1 MPTGDLPREGQNPGW
16 NPQVGDAPVQSGMN
30 MDCKIIVMVKQVPDT
45 SNISGEVMRPDGTVN
60 RGKLPTV
67 FNPDDKVA
75 LELALQVRDR
85 FGGTVTAVTMGP
97 PKAADLLRDCL
108 YMGADGACLITDR
121 KLGGADTLATSYV
134 LSKAIEKLGPYHL
147 ILAGRQA
154 IDGDTA
160 QVGPQTA
167 EKLGFPQITCA
178 EEIVDLDDDKIIV
191 KRRIDGGYEILES
204 SMPLLLT
211 VLHEAATPRPFNAKA
226 LMALK
231 KARARVELEA
241 MPQASASDGGLDEL
255 VADYR
260 SRGMYIET
268 LSCDDLGVELERC
281 GIHGSPTKVFKVE
294 SVVLSGE
301 GHEKFPA
308 TSEGIGELLDSLI
321 DEHFFG

>member
-1 MPTGDLPREGQNPGW
+1 ME
-16 NPQVGDAPVQSGMN
+16 
-30 MDCKIIVMVKQVPDT
+30 CKIIVMVKQVPDT

-108 YMGADGACLITDR
+108 YMGADDACLITDR

-134 LSKAIEKLGPYHL
+134 LSRAIEKLGPYHL

-167 EKLGFPQITCA
+167 EKLGIPQITCA
-178 EEIVDLDDDKIIV
+178 QRVVDLDGDKIV
-191 KRRIDGGYEILES
+191 VERRIDGGCETLES

-211 VLHEAATPRPFNAKA
+211 VLNEAATPRPFKA
-226 LMALK
+226 RSLMALK
-231 KARARVELEA
+231 KARARTELQA
-241 MPQASASDGGLDEL
+241 ALGASASAEDLDALVVTYRDKGL
-255 VADYR
+255 
-260 SRGMYIET
+260 YIQT
-268 LSCDDLGVELERC
+268 LSCDDLGVEPERC
-281 GIHGSPTKVFKVE
+281 GIEGSPTKVFKVE
-294 SVVLSGE
+294 SVVLSGG
-301 GHEKFPA
+301 GHEQFQP
-308 TSEGIGELLDSLI
+308 TSEGVGELLDSLI
-321 DEHFFG
+321 EEHFFG

>member
-1 MPTGDLPREGQNPGW
+1 ME
-16 NPQVGDAPVQSGMN
+16 
-30 MDCKIIVMVKQVPDT
+30 CKIIVMVKQVPDT

-108 YMGADGACLITDR
+108 YMGADDACLITDR

-134 LSKAIEKLGPYHL
+134 LSRAIEKLGPYHL

-167 EKLGFPQITCA
+167 EKLGIPQITCA
-178 EEIVDLDDDKIIV
+178 QRVVDLDGDKIV
-191 KRRIDGGYEILES
+191 VERRIDGGCETLES

-211 VLHEAATPRPFNAKA
+211 VLNEAATPRPFKA
-226 LMALK
+226 RSLMALK
-231 KARARVELEA
+231 KARARTELQA
-241 MPQASASDGGLDEL
+241 ALGASASAEDLDAL
-255 VADYR
+255 VATYR
-260 SRGMYIET
+260 DKGLYIQT
-268 LSCDDLGVELERC
+268 LSCDDLGVEPERC
-281 GIHGSPTKVFKVE
+281 GIEGSPTKVFKVE
-294 SVVLSGE
+294 SVVLSGG
-301 GHEKFPA
+301 GHEQFQP
-308 TSEGIGELLDSLI
+308 TSEGVGELLDSLI
-321 DEHFFG
+321 EEHFFG